1 MTIEKATFGEVVDI
15 LTYANYK
22 HNRQLDPSI
31 SAERWE
37 KVYGPSVYAME
48 KKLQEETHET
58 CDICAE
64 PDESVVTFQLGE
76 YGHESICED
85 CREDLLEKL

>member
-1 MTIEKATFGEVVDI
+1 MTIEKATFGELVDI

-48 KKLQEETHET
+48 KKFQEETNAKPQSNG
-58 CDICAE
+58 I
-64 PDESVVTFQLGE
+64 QILLK
-76 YGHESICED
+76 
-85 CREDLLEKL
+85 DLPT

>member
-1 MTIEKATFGEVVDI
+1 MTIEKATFGELVDI

-48 KKLQEETHET
+48 KKFQEETHET

-64 PDESVVTFQLGE
+64 PDESVVTFQLDE